1 MQPCIRRTRILVL
14 DYYAQIKLLH
24 IACVALSGSL
34 FALRGALMLTGSPY
48 TNHILVARLSYVIDT
63 TLLGSALMLTT
74 IIHQY
79 PFVQAWL
86 TAKVLLLVV
95 YIALGIF
102 ALRCG
107 KTRLSR
113 AGFFVA
119 ALLVYGFIISV
130 AVMHDPLGFCR
141 T

>member
-1 MQPCIRRTRILVL
+1 VL

-24 IACVALSGSL
+24 IACVVLSGSL
-34 FALRGALMLTGSPY
+34 FALRGVLMLTGSPY
-48 TNHILVARLSYVIDT
+48 ANHILVARLSYVIDT
-63 TLLGSALMLTT
+63 TLLGSALTLTT

-107 KTRLSR
+107 KTRLRR
-113 AGFFVA
+113 ARFFVA

-130 AVMHDPLGFCR
+130 AVMHDPLGFFR

>member
-1 MQPCIRRTRILVL
+1 ML

-24 IACVALSGSL
+24 IACVVLSGSL
-34 FALRGALMLTGSPY
+34 FALRGVLMLTGSPY
-48 TNHILVARLSYVIDT
+48 ANHILAARLSYVIDT

-86 TAKVLLLVV
+86 TAKALLLVV

>member
-1 MQPCIRRTRILVL
+1 MV

-24 IACVALSGSL
+24 IACVVLSGSL
-34 FALRGALMLTGSPY
+34 FALRGMLMLTASPY
-48 TNHILVARLSYVIDT
+48 ANHILVARLSYVIDT
-63 TLLGSALMLTT
+63 ILLGSALTLTT
-74 IIHQY
+74 IIRQY

-102 ALRCG
+102 ALRRG
-107 KTRLSR
+107 KTRPGR
-113 AGFFVA
+113 AGCFVA

-130 AVMHDPLGFCR
+130 AVMHDPLGCCR
-141 T
+141 TPPGVPRSVS